1 MNCLEFRRLTL
12 IDPSNQRPALM
23 DHLDQCAACTKFA
36 EQMVRQDELIKEA
49 SVIDAPEG
57 FAARILLNQSLQ
69 SQSRRPT
76 RRYWLSLAASLLVA
90 VVFLPALI
98 GSGPYQAEDLI
109 AHVEAHNVLNADHEI
124 HTDEMQIRQVLANAG
139 TAMSDEMNNVVYATT
154 CVIDGEHVAHL
165 LVKSGER
172 KYVVFLI
179 PQSILINRSFNSARW
194 HGQLARL
201 NDRSIAVMGRAND
214 SNLSSA
220 TDAFI
225 HQFSLPLSSGQ
236 TI

>member
-12 IDPSNQRPALM
+12 IDPSNQSPALM
-23 DHLDQCAACTKFA
+23 DHLDQCAACTNFA

-49 SVIDAPEG
+49 SVIDVPEG

-76 RRYWLSLAASLLVA
+76 RRYWLGLAASLLIGVL
-90 VVFLPALI
+90 VIPAFI
-98 GSGPYQAEDLI
+98 STGPYQAEDLI
-109 AHVEAHNVLNADHEI
+109 AHVDAHDVLSADHAI

-139 TAMSDEMNNVVYATT
+139 TAMPNEMNNVIYAAT

-165 LVKSGER
+165 LVKNGEHE
-172 KYVVFLI
+172 YVVFLI
-179 PQSILINRSFNSARW
+179 PQSIPINRSFNSARW
-194 HGQLARL
+194 NGQLARL
-201 NDRSIAVMGRAND
+201 NDRGIAVVGRAND

-220 TDAFI
+220 TDAFLN
-225 HQFSLPLSSGQ
+225 QFSLPLSSGQ